1 MAVHVTTHDLAALPQ
16 AVYGA
21 VRAEILSQPF
31 ALKLWFA
38 FLTALCLL
46 GAAAALIALPPG
58 WEVFGTSPTFE
69 WGVLIT
75 GYVFF
80 AVTTSGL
87 CLASSLGTVFNIE
100 RFLPFEKRHAI
111 LALLSLVTAFGIIAL
126 DLHFPV
132 RMVFGAVLSPSPF
145 SPMWWM
151 GVFYGAYL
159 LFLVVEVASM
169 FTNHYTIHRISCICS
184 SVTAVFAPLTL
195 GAVFAVLAAHPF
207 WHGALTPPYMI
218 LSAFLSG
225 TALLGI
231 VFWAVHRYHL
241 ADFERAATVAL
252 PAARFLMLIAIAA
265 TVVLLGMKLV
275 ADLQST
281 TPYLAEAAAALV
293 SGPLALPF
301 WIVRVGLGLV
311 VPFVLLVLPR
321 TRGPNGIMAASI
333 LAFVG
338 LAADRALFVHAGQ
351 IVPTTSASGIVAFPF
366 AEYTPTLVEI
376 SILVGAGAFVALM
389 YTLAERFL
397 DMRPHLGHQQPAE
410 VEVTVY
416 VPAPTEGVL

>member
-1 MAVHVTTHDLAALPQ
+1 MAVHVTTQELAGVPR

-21 VRAEILSQPF
+21 VRVEVVSQPR
-31 ALKLWFA
+31 ALKIWLA
-38 FLTALCLL
+38 FLTGLCLL

-58 WEVFGTSPTFE
+58 WEVFGTSPSFE
-69 WGVLIT
+69 WGILIT

-87 CLASSLGTVFNIE
+87 CLASSLGTVFGIE
-100 RFLPFEKRHAI
+100 RFMPFEKRHAI
-111 LALLSLVTAFGIIAL
+111 LALLCLVTAFGIIAL

-132 RMVFGAVLSPSPF
+132 RMVFGAVFSPSPF

-151 GVFYGAYL
+151 GVFYGVYL
-159 LFLVVEVASM
+159 VFLLVEVASM
-169 FTNHYTIHRISCICS
+169 FTNHYTIHRISCVCS
-184 SVTAVFAPLTL
+184 SITAVFAPLTL
-195 GAVFAVLAAHPF
+195 GAVFAVLAARPF

-231 VFWAVHRYHL
+231 VFWGVHRFRLTDY
-241 ADFERAATVAL
+241 ERAATIAL
-252 PAARFLMLIAIAA
+252 PAARFLLLIALGA
-265 TVVLLGMKLV
+265 TLVLLTMKLV
-275 ADLQST
+275 TGLQSAI
-281 TPYLAEAAAALV
+281 PGLADATAALV

-301 WIVRVGLGLV
+301 WVIRVGLGLV
-311 VPFVLLVLPR
+311 VPLVLLMLPR
-321 TRGPNGIMAASI
+321 TRTPDGILAASI

-351 IVPTTSASGIVAFPF
+351 LVPTTAASGVVSFPF
-366 AEYTPTLVEI
+366 AEYAPTLVEL
-376 SILVGAGAFVALM
+376 SIIVAAGAFVALA

-397 DMRPHLGHQQPAE
+397 DMSPHLGHSQPTEA
-410 VEVTVY
+410 EVTVF
-416 VPAPTEGVL
+416 VPAEGVL

>member
-1 MAVHVTTHDLAALPQ
+1 MAVHVTTRDLAGIPH

-21 VRAEILSQPF
+21 VRAEVLSQPF

-38 FLTALCLL
+38 FLTALCLF
-46 GAAAALIALPPG
+46 GAAGALIALPPG
-58 WEVFGTSPTFE
+58 WEVFGTSPAFE

-100 RFLPFEKRHAI
+100 RFLPFEKRHAV

-159 LFLVVEVASM
+159 LFLIVEVASM
-169 FTNHYTIHRISCICS
+169 FTNHYTIHRISCVCS

-231 VFWAVHRYHL
+231 VFWAVHRFRL
-241 ADFERAATVAL
+241 TDFERAATVAL
-252 PAARFLMLIAIAA
+252 PAARFLLGIALVA
-265 TVVLLGMKLV
+265 TIGLLGVKLV
-275 ADLQST
+275 TDLQST
-281 TPYLAEAAAALV
+281 TPYLAETTATLV

-301 WIVRVGLGLV
+301 WIGRVGLGLV
-311 VPFVLLVLPR
+311 IPIVLLALPR
-321 TRGPNGIMAASI
+321 TRTPDGILAASA

-338 LAADRALFVHAGQ
+338 LIVDRALFVHAGQ
-351 IVPTTSASGIVAFPF
+351 MVPTTTASGIVSDPF
-366 AEYTPTLVEI
+366 AEYVPTLVEL

-397 DMRPHLGHQQPAE
+397 DMRPHLGHQVPAE
-410 VEVTVY
+410 VEVTVF
-416 VPAPTEGVL
+416 VPAATEGVL

>member
-1 MAVHVTTHDLAALPQ
+1 MAVHVTTHDLATLPRS
-16 AVYGA
+16 VYGA
-21 VRAEILSQPF
+21 VRGEVLSQPF

-46 GAAAALIALPPG
+46 GAAGALIALPPG
-58 WEVFGTSPTFE
+58 WEVFGTSPSFE
-69 WGVLIT
+69 WGILIT

-100 RFLPFEKRHAI
+100 RFLPFEKRHAV

-159 LFLVVEVASM
+159 LFLVVEVGSM

-231 VFWAVHRYHL
+231 VFWGVHRYRL
-241 ADFERAATVAL
+241 ADFERAATIAL
-252 PAARFLMLIAIAA
+252 PAARFLLVIAIVA
-265 TVVLLGMKLV
+265 TLVLLGAKLV
-275 ADLQST
+275 TGLQST
-281 TPYLAEAAAALV
+281 TPYLAESTATLV
-293 SGPLALPF
+293 DGPLALPF
-301 WIVRVGLGLV
+301 WVVRVGLGLV
-311 VPFVLLVLPR
+311 IPLVLLVLPR
-321 TRGPNGIMAASI
+321 TRTPDGIMAASV

-338 LAADRALFVHAGQ
+338 LIADRALFVHAGQ
-351 IVPTTSASGIVAFPF
+351 IVPTTTASGVVSAPF
-366 AEYTPTLVEI
+366 AEYVPTLVEI
-376 SILVGAGAFVALM
+376 SILVGAGAFIALM

-397 DMRPHLGHQQPAE
+397 DMRPHLGHQQPSE
-410 VEVTVY
+410 VEVTVFA
-416 VPAPTEGVL
+416 PAATEGVL

>member
-1 MAVHVTTHDLAALPQ
+1 MAVHVTTRELAGIPQ

-21 VRAEILSQPF
+21 IRAEILSQPF

-38 FLTALCLL
+38 VLTALCLL
-46 GAAAALIALPPG
+46 GAAGALIALPPG
-58 WEVFGTSPTFE
+58 WEVFGTSPAFE
-69 WGVLIT
+69 WGILIT

-100 RFLPFEKRHAI
+100 RFLPFEKRHAV

-159 LFLVVEVASM
+159 LFLIVEVASM
-169 FTNHYTIHRISCICS
+169 FTNHYTIHRISCVCS

-231 VFWAVHRYHL
+231 VFWAVHRFHL
-241 ADFERAATVAL
+241 TDFERAATVAL
-252 PAARFLMLIAIAA
+252 PAARFLLVIAIVA
-265 TVVLLGMKLV
+265 TMGLLGVKL
-275 ADLQST
+275 AGDLQST
-281 TPYLAEAAAALV
+281 TPYLAETTATLV

-301 WIVRVGLGLV
+301 WIGRVGLGLV
-311 VPFVLLVLPR
+311 IPLVLLALPR
-321 TRGPNGIMAASI
+321 TRTPDGILAASA

-338 LAADRALFVHAGQ
+338 LIVDRTLFVHAGQ
-351 IVPTTSASGIVAFPF
+351 IVPTTTASGIVSDPF
-366 AEYTPTLVEI
+366 AEYVPTLVEL
-376 SILVGAGAFVALM
+376 SILVGAGAFVVLM

-397 DMRPHLGHQQPAE
+397 DMRPHLAHQAPVE
-410 VEVTVY
+410 VEVTVF
-416 VPAPTEGVL
+416 VPTATEGVL

>member
-1 MAVHVTTHDLAALPQ
+1 MAVHVSTQALADVPR

-21 VRAEILSQPF
+21 VRVEVISQPR
-31 ALKLWFA
+31 ALKLWLA
-38 FLTALCLL
+38 FLTFLCLV

-58 WEVFGTSPTFE
+58 WEVFGTSPSFE
-69 WGVLIT
+69 WGILIT

-87 CLASSLGTVFNIE
+87 CLASSLGTVFGIE

-111 LALLSLVTAFGIIAL
+111 LALTCLVTAFGIIAL

-169 FTNHYTIHRISCICS
+169 FTSHYTIHRISCVCS

-195 GAVFAVLAAHPF
+195 GAVFAVIAAHPF

-231 VFWAVHRYHL
+231 VFWAVDRFHL
-241 ADFERAATVAL
+241 ADFERAVTVAL
-252 PAARFLMLIAIAA
+252 PAARFLLIIAIAA
-265 TVVLLGMKLV
+265 SLLIVGMKLV
-275 ADLQST
+275 TDLQST
-281 TPYLAEAAAALV
+281 VPFLAASAEVLV
-293 SGPLALPF
+293 AGPLALPF
-301 WIVRVGLGLV
+301 WVIRVGLGLV
-311 VPFVLLVLPR
+311 VPLVLLLLPR
-321 TRGPNGIMAASI
+321 TRTPDGILAASI

-338 LAADRALFVHAGQ
+338 LLADRALFVHAGQ
-351 IVPTTSASGIVAFPF
+351 IIPVTTASGVVSSPYATYI
-366 AEYTPTLVEI
+366 PTLVELA
-376 SILVGAGAFVALM
+376 ILVAGGAFVALVF
-389 YTLAERFL
+389 TLSERFL
-397 DMRPHLGHQQPAE
+397 DMSPHQGHVKTHE
-410 VEVTVY
+410 VEVTVFA
-416 VPAPTEGVL
+416 PAPTEGVL